1 LAYVS
6 SHNNKV
12 NENII
17 TNNGRDI
24 YLRSRSSSNTIT
36 RNDITANELGIYI
49 AGNNIELTETS
60 GNSII
65 RNNITHN
72 DLGIYTE
79 YCGINIIH
87 HNNFIN
93 NTEQWDDV
101 GFTPW
106 PFSLPISRSI
116 WDDGNKGNYWSNY
129 NGTDNDG
136 DGIGDAPYILD
147 ENNQDNYPLVNPTI
161 IPEFPSWIILPL
173 LITATLLIIICK
185 QKLPKTS
192 N

>member
-1 LAYVS
+1 
-6 SHNNKV
+6 
-12 NENII
+12 
-17 TNNGRDI
+17 
-24 YLRSRSSSNTIT
+24 LRSRSSSNTIT